1 MSPDAGRRAL
11 TRPRVLLL
19 EDDRAI
25 QRLVEM
31 VAMDCEV
38 DVQAAPSLGAAERA
52 LEAGR
57 FDLLLADLMLP
68 DGCAVEWLQRRRL
81 ADGAGGPRRVVAFS
95 AGLGETVRRALGM
108 AGVDRFLP
116 KPVSV
121 DEIEACFRVLR
132 ADAGESR
139 QGGDGPALAAAAVCA
154 CAPGSDPAP
163 SEASQR
169 GATERFFGGDS
180 HLHADFLETWRRGL
194 APEMARVEQHLSTG
208 DLSAVTRIVHGMK
221 SALHMLGQAQLAH
234 LAAVVEERCAEGD
247 GAPAG
252 LAWGDLRRGLLAWGP
267 ASSARQ
273 APTACA

>member
-31 VAMDCEV
+31 VAVDCEV
-38 DVQAAPSLGAAERA
+38 DVHAAPSLGAAERA

-81 ADGAGGPRRVVAFS
+81 ADGAGCPRRIVAFS
-95 AGLGETVRRALGM
+95 AGLGETVRRALGT

-132 ADAGESR
+132 ADTGKSR
-139 QGGDGPALAAAAVCA
+139 QGGDGPALAAAACA
-154 CAPGSDPAP
+154 RAPGSDTAT
-163 SEASQR
+163 SEASPR

-221 SALHMLGQAQLAH
+221 SALHMLGQAQLAD
-234 LAAVVEERCAEGD
+234 LASAIEQHCAEGD

-252 LAWGDLRRGLLAWGP
+252 LAWADLRSGLLAWSP
-267 ASSARQ
+267 AAGARQ
-273 APTACA
+273 APAACA